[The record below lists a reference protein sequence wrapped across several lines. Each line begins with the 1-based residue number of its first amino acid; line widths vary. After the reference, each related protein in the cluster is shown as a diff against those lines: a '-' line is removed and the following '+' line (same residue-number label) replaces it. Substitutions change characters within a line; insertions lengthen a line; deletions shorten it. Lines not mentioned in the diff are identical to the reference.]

1 MFAGSV
7 SRLHPPAL
15 TLSPQGRADASVAC
29 MLRESDRASASPGH
43 AEYSGTA
50 QRACGSPQWL
60 GAAILNRC
68 DWPNP
73 SIFLTNTVSSC
84 VNPAHAHTHAC
95 TGTRARARSC
105 RRKRCSQRCL
115 RTHTCAGMRTNACS
129 HTHAHAMSR
138 QQHGMLAE
146 ARSHARTRGHGST
159 CSRRFTHARTD
170 THASTQARTR
180 ARAHEVCRHVRIKF
194 ACARTHAHT
203 RAHTPQRSTVRML
216 RDWYRH
222 DRGHR
227 KRARAVH
234 LETDQRIRREV
245 TFPT

>member
-1 MFAGSV
+1 MTIRQSVGPSRRPAGGIHLHTGRDSEEPPRSALCERGPPV
-7 SRLHPPAL
+7 PTRRGSLAGTRVTVFSSTGSRRKSAP
-15 TLSPQGRADASVAC
+15 PQGLC
-29 MLRESDRASASPGH
+29 
-43 AEYSGTA
+43 
-50 QRACGSPQWL
+50 
-60 GAAILNRC
+60 
-68 DWPNP
+68 
-73 SIFLTNTVSSC
+73 
-84 VNPAHAHTHAC
+84 
-95 TGTRARARSC
+95 ARMCQPDVWFR

-129 HTHAHAMSR
+129 HAHAHAMSR